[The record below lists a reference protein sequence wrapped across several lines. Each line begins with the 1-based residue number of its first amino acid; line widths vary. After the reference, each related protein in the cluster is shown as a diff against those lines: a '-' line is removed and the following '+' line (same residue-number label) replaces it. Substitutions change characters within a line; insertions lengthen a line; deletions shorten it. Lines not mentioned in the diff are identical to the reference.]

1 MSVVVLLSLSTCK
14 DSNVHVVPA
23 IVSWME
29 WPAEVAPAT
38 TFPVRLRGYD
48 VGCMDMKAFV
58 TTPKADQS
66 AVTFEPY
73 FMFDGPPNLCPT
85 TQVGAVSG
93 GFAATFFDT
102 TTTAPGL
109 AAPQPRTYE
118 MRASTSVFTLAG
130 AFPQSLGPVR
140 TFGDIAVGVPATGR
154 TNASGSAS
162 AGLAPDG
169 CTRLNPLGLYPGYV
183 LENPPDTT
191 HWSGFVRGYLYDTTA
206 PVCGET
212 RIFHL
217 VSRE

>member
-1 MSVVVLLSLSTCK
+1 MSVVVLLSLSACK
-14 DSNVHVVPA
+14 DSNVHIVPA

-73 FMFDGPPNLCPT
+73 FMFDGPPRLCPT
-85 TQVGAVSG
+85 S
-93 GFAATFFDT
+93 FAAAFFDT

-118 MRASTSVFTLAG
+118 MRASTSVFTFAG
-130 AFPQSLGPVR
+130 AFPQSQGPVR

-154 TNASGSAS
+154 TNASGAAS
-162 AGLAPDG
+162 SGLATDG
-169 CTRLNPLGLYPGYV
+169 CTRLSPPGLYPGYV

-191 HWSGFVRGYLYDTTA
+191 HWSGFVRGYLYDATA

-212 RIFHL
+212 RVFHL
-217 VSRE
+217 VSRN